1 MAIEGLTLKWGIRI
15 GGGEGMEEGNRKNDE
30 KKEFPKG
37 EFSGFGCVLECS
49 ETQCLFSLS

>member
-30 KKEFPKG
+30 KEKRIPQG
-37 EFSGFGCVLECS
+37 RVLMH
-49 ETQCLFSLS
+49 